1 MGVMS
6 PTVGEGRGASSA
18 NLLTVGDGLKE
29 ALWRYLSIDKK
40 GVWMYEPLLS
50 ADKMGLYLFHRLL
63 STDKMEV

>member
-29 ALWRYLSIDKK
+29 ALWQSLSVDKK
-40 GVWMYEPLLS
+40 GI
-50 ADKMGLYLFHRLL
+50 
-63 STDKMEV
+63 